1 MKPNPESDGEYTDA
15 ELETDTSS
23 PADDRATTDPD
34 VEGEYTDGDTPNEA
48 NPQDT
53 HPRT

>member
-15 ELETDTSS
+15 EPEADATT
-23 PADDRATTDPD
+23 PADGRARTDPD
-34 VEGEYTDGDTPNEA
+34 VEGEYTDSDTPNEA

-53 HPRT
+53 TPLT